1 MSWKNIIKENKIP
14 DNLPLYTKR
23 VYTKDRKDLEFGKV
37 IYAIG
42 YIFNNNRDKVLVYN
56 GGGMGVPFVLAEDM
70 KWYYEWRKYN

>member
-1 MSWKNIIKENKIP
+1 MSWENIIKEKIIP

-23 VYTKDRKDLEFGKV
+23 VYVKDRKDLEFGKA

-56 GGGMGVPFVLAEDM
+56 GGVVLAEDM
-70 KWYYEWRKYN
+70 K

>member
-37 IYAIG
+37 MYAIG

-70 KWYYEWRKYN
+70 K